1 MSRLKINE
9 LSDNAQRLR
18 TSDDR
23 LRSRAKA
30 FREPETPAL
39 VTNIFN

>member
-18 TSDDR
+18 DDR